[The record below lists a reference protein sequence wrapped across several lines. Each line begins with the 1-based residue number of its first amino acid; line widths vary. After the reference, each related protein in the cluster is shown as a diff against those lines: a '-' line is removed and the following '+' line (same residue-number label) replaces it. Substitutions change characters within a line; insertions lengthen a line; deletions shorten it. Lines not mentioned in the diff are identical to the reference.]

1 MAKRPFTAIILA
13 AGKGTRMN
21 SPLPKVLHPVA
32 GVPMISRAI
41 ESVKKAGAKEVRVVV
56 GHGANLIKP
65 LVEPLGAICFEQKN
79 QLGTA
84 DAVKSAKPESIEGD
98 VIIFNGDHPLI
109 MSEDFKVML
118 DNYIELGIQLA
129 LVTAKLK
136 RPGSLGRVVRQKG
149 ELKAIVEAKD
159 ASNET
164 LKIKEVNAGIYITDS
179 QILQDLLPKIQSN
192 NAQKE
197 FYLTDLI
204 TLAIESGLTTKAM
217 LASQRVAMG
226 VNDQIELS
234 RASRI
239 CFARKNKALMERGV
253 MMIDPSSVF
262 IEDTVEIGSGSVIY
276 PNVFIKGKSK
286 LGSFV
291 VVEPQCW
298 INDCE
303 IYDSVQIRLG
313 SHLEKAVIHPR
324 CLVGPYA
331 RIRPETEVGA
341 ESHIGNFV
349 ELKKVKL
356 GEGVK
361 ANHLTYLGDAEIGDR
376 TNIGC
381 GTITCN
387 YAPDKK
393 KYKTVIGKD
402 AFIGSDTQFI
412 APVNV
417 GDFAVVGSGST
428 ITKDVPDRALAVTR
442 AKQFIKENY
451 VKTEK

>member
-1 MAKRPFTAIILA
+1 
-13 AGKGTRMN
+13 
-21 SPLPKVLHPVA
+21 
-32 GVPMISRAI
+32 MISRAI